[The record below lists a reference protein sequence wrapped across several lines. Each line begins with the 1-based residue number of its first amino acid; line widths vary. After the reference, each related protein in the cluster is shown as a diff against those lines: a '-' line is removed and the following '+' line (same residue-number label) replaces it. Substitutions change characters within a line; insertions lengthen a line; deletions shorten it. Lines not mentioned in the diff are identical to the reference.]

1 MSLMIYLEGKIFW
14 EENRESCFF
23 IKKVKHIILVLN
35 IK

>member
-1 MSLMIYLEGKIFW
+1 MSLKIYSEGKIFW
-14 EENRESCFF
+14 EENRVSYFF